1 MELCKDAHYMPEYTT
16 STLEYTRIC
25 HGTLEYDM
33 NILPLS
39 SISDP
44 YGGPRSYFRY
54 RDEVPKSIDFG
65 VQREIHFGEF

>member
-16 STLEYTRIC
+16 STLEYTRIY

-33 NILPLS
+33 NMFPLS

-44 YGGPRSYFRY
+44 YGGPKNYVRY

-65 VQREIHFGEF
+65 VWR